1 METNLMTFKAA
12 IAAFFTALGAFLG
25 WQGVMIVVWVI
36 CMILDYISGS
46 CAAAKN
52 GEWCSS
58 TAREG
63 IWHKGGMIVVVIVA
77 AVADLV
83 MGIICEHLPVDMT
96 WPVLILP
103 MVLAWYILTEVG
115 SILENAIKMGA
126 AVPSWIVKL
135 LKVGMSVIDKVADAV
150 NITEKLT
157 ASTEDHSVEPDAN
170 PESDKE

>member
-135 LKVGMSVIDKVADAV
+135 LKVGMSVVDKVADAV

-157 ASTEDHSVEPDAN
+157 ASTEERAVEPDAN

>member
-63 IWHKGGMIVVVIVA
+63 IWHKGGMILVVMVA
-77 AVADLV
+77 GVTDLI
-83 MGIICEHLPVDMT
+83 MGIICQHLPLDMT

-103 MVLAWYILTEVG
+103 MVLAWYILTEIG
-115 SILENAIKMGA
+115 SILENAIKLGA
-126 AVPSWIVKL
+126 AVPGWIVKL
-135 LKVGMSVIDKVADAV
+135 LKVGMSVVDKVADAV

-157 ASTEDHSVEPDAN
+157 APTEERAVVPDAN

>member
-63 IWHKGGMIVVVIVA
+63 IWHKGGMILVVMVA
-77 AVADLV
+77 GVTDLI
-83 MGIICEHLPVDMT
+83 MGIICQHLPLDMT

-103 MVLAWYILTEVG
+103 MVLAWYILTEIG
-115 SILENAIKMGA
+115 SILENAIKLGA
-126 AVPSWIVKL
+126 AVPGWIVKL
-135 LKVGMSVIDKVADAV
+135 LKVGMSVVDKVADAV

-157 ASTEDHSVEPDAN
+157 ASTEAHVAEPEVN
-170 PESDKE
+170 QKLSSE